1 MSRSSRRQRRT
12 LVGLMSGTS
21 LDGISA
27 AAVTIACDSRFSAE
41 LLAFRQLP
49 YAVEQQ
55 RRLARALESGTARE
69 YAQLDFELGHWLAD
83 AAALVMQEAGLTASD
98 VSAVASHGQTVWHE
112 PPGATWQLGQ
122 AAVIAERLGVAVVSD
137 FRVADVASGGQ
148 GAPLVPIADA
158 LLFSHPGEWRALVN
172 IGGIANLS
180 VVPPGGL
187 PERVVA
193 FDTGPGVAVVDGV
206 VQRLQPGLRFDEGG
220 LLALG
225 GTVIEAVVEEALE
238 HPFFAAA
245 PPKSTGRELFSASF
259 VERFLVR
266 CREVKPSASTGDI
279 VATAAEITARSIA
292 LGLRTALHRCSI
304 EGGAL
309 ADVVVS
315 GGGALNRAIVNRLR
329 ALIEPIPLRYFSDL
343 FFDGE
348 AKEAVAFALLGYLH
362 LEGMPGNL
370 PQVTGAMGSRVLGK
384 FTPAP
389 RPPMRAR
396 SG

>member
-1 MSRSSRRQRRT
+1 
-12 LVGLMSGTS
+12 MSGTS

-27 AAVTIACDSRFSAE
+27 AAVSISYDSRFSAE

-49 YAVEQQ
+49 YDVEQQ
-55 RRLARALESGTARE
+55 RRLTRALESGTARE
-69 YAQLDFELGHWLAD
+69 YALLDFELGRWLAD
-83 AAALVMQEAGLTASD
+83 AAELVLQDAGLTASD

-158 LLFSHPGEWRALVN
+158 LLFSHPGGWRALVN

-180 VVPPGGL
+180 VVPPGGS

-220 LLALG
+220 SLALG
-225 GTVIEAVVEEALE
+225 GTVIETVVEETLE
-238 HPFFAAA
+238 HPFFATA

-259 VERFLVR
+259 VERFLAR
-266 CREVKPSASTGDI
+266 CREVQPTAGAGDI

-292 LGLRTALHRCSI
+292 LGLRTALQRCGI

-315 GGGALNRAIVNRLR
+315 GGGALNRAIVDRLR
-329 ALIEPIPLRYFSDL
+329 ALIEPIPLRYFSDV

-362 LEGMPGNL
+362 LEGIPGNL
-370 PQVTGAMGSRVLGK
+370 PQVTGAVGSRVLGK
-384 FTPAP
+384 LTPAP